1 MVFIVYGRLRSILNF
16 WKLYGR
22 QTVGLVFVVLLAAGG
37 FFLFRKGWYD
47 YGVISDGT
55 KAVFTQNVFGEK
67 PVIDAENRRILQGE
81 VVKLTEL
88 ASARDGNGDDLTDR
102 LIFTDAEGK
111 RLSGYLNTDI
121 PGQYRI
127 RICVQSPFDGQKNE
141 KEVLVL
147 VDGRVSK

>member
-1 MVFIVYGRLRSILNF
+1 M
-16 WKLYGR
+16 
-22 QTVGLVFVVLLAAGG
+22 
-37 FFLFRKGWYD
+37 
-47 YGVISDGT
+47 
-55 KAVFTQNVFGEK
+55 
-67 PVIDAENRRILQGE
+67 IDAENRRILQGE
-81 VVKLTEL
+81 AVKLTEL

-121 PGQYRI
+121 PGQYWI